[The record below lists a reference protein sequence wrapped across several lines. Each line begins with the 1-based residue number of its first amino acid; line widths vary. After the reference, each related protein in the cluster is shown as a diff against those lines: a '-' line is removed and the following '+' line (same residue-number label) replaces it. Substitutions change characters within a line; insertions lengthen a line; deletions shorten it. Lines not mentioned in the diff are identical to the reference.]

1 MKAHIN
7 RRIPM
12 TCLALLLYIASLSAS
27 AEFANITVGP
37 GDSIQ
42 AAINEARP
50 GDVIEVES
58 GTYHEDLVIDKRLT
72 LRGVDS
78 GTGKPL
84 LLSKGSYGAIILIED
99 GITFEGFR
107 LTDLGID
114 VISDGNIIIDNVI
127 RNAGVGISL
136 KRSKDNNISQN
147 DIEGSGFMGTGV
159 FLNIC
164 ENNILKDNCL
174 RGGWFGN
181 GVHLLESTDNVIVGN
196 VAQDRSWLGRG
207 IYLDSSNYNIVKGNN
222 ATGGPSGCSIALFR
236 SNQNTIVQNNLTDNV
251 DSGLKIYHS
260 SGNLIYLNNFDENKN
275 DPFSRNST
283 SFWHSPEPIIYI
295 YGGNNFT
302 ACLGNFWSVYSGSD
316 AEGDGIGDSPRRFE
330 GGEDKF
336 PLMDR
341 CENYSC
347 IGGEPDQIFGS
358 IWGPAV

>member
-1 MKAHIN
+1 MNAHIN
-7 RRIPM
+7 RRIPI
-12 TCLALLLYIASLSAS
+12 TCLALLLFIASLSAS
-27 AEFANITVGP
+27 AGFANITVGP

-78 GTGKPL
+78 GDGKPL
-84 LLSKGSYGAIILIED
+84 LLSKGSYGAITLIED

-107 LTDLGID
+107 LEDLGID
-114 VISDGNIIIDNVI
+114 VISDGNTIRENVI
-127 RNAGVGISL
+127 RNVGFGISL

-147 DIEGSGFMGTGV
+147 DVEYNGFMGTGLI
-159 FLNIC
+159 LNIC
-164 ENNILKDNCL
+164 ENNIVKENCFK
-174 RGGWFGN
+174 GGWLGSSI
-181 GVHLLESTDNVIVGN
+181 HLLESTNNVIVGN

-207 IYLDSSNYNIVKGNN
+207 IYLDSSNYNFVKGNN

-283 SFWHSPEPIIYI
+283 SFWYSPEPIVYK

-302 ACLGNFWSVYSGSD
+302 ARLGNFWPVYSGHD

-330 GGEDKF
+330 GGEDRF
-336 PLMDR
+336 PLMGR
-341 CENYSC
+341 SENYYC
-347 IGGEPDQIFGS
+347 IGGEPDEIFGS
-358 IWGPAV
+358 VGGPAV